1 MRVARWCD
9 HQRDQLKEAQVI
21 VRKRIPAN
29 VALDGHISLLADLN
43 SINPDLNE
51 FLILI

>member
-1 MRVARWCD
+1 M
-9 HQRDQLKEAQVI
+9 KTQVI
-21 VRKRIPAN
+21 VRKHVPAN

-43 SINPDLNE
+43 FINPDLNE